1 MCALCSHCQNTHQ
14 LGCSSTSPHQDRIIS
29 SRLPIKPK
37 HTARVNSKA
46 GGGISISLYRNIN
59 MKPESQTLIGN
70 IYCSLLKRMQ
80 LSCTACLQSHNTQDD
95 SRATTCRCC
104 HKHEF
109 LSLHGLSIGSHLL
122 GISFITN
129 LRSNLRTALTT
140 QNTTE
145 NNSIISHAQKKKK
158 DCTSAKCIFKCTTS
172 VTGHKQGTG
181 DFTQRKKNCQGPL
194 KTPHSVSVR
203 SLLAI

>member
-1 MCALCSHCQNTHQ
+1 
-14 LGCSSTSPHQDRIIS
+14 
-29 SRLPIKPK
+29 
-37 HTARVNSKA
+37 
-46 GGGISISLYRNIN
+46 

-158 DCTSAKCIFKCTTS
+158 TALQPNVFLNALRRLLVTNRGGATLPNARKTAKVHWKLLIQYQYVVCLLYDNKLFLNQYARGLS
-172 VTGHKQGTG
+172 
-181 DFTQRKKNCQGPL
+181 
-194 KTPHSVSVR
+194 
-203 SLLAI
+203 SLFP